1 MSGNRTGKT
10 EQSLSLLRAL
20 LTNRQVPDA
29 NRISI
34 TVGEVRALTGLRY
47 TDWTSGEPVEREWP
61 EAGPLD
67 PSTLGMAMDM
77 VDEDDA
83 VLGVVGRGTKAER
96 VAERYAQLMRL
107 THA

>member
-1 MSGNRTGKT
+1 MSGNRAGKT

-47 TDWTSGEPVEREWP
+47 TDWTSGEPVEKEWVVCPLCQEP
-61 EAGPLD
+61 EHPE
-67 PSTLGMAMDM
+67 DM
-77 VDEDDA
+77 VAGVCLSCADA
-83 VLGVVGRGTKAER
+83 IA
-96 VAERYAQLMRL
+96 YAQNARRG
-107 THA
+107 AIDVEVS